1 MEGEAG
7 AEVDKE
13 VVAKLLKTVA
23 DRIQTKNN
31 KDATILRSL
40 ANSLVPEKPVT
51 LPSFEPLTIP
61 PLNGAPP
68 STADTMK
75 QFLATDSTVQLLR
88 TIHDNNPL
96 ARKHYQ
102 GRPMTDQQIVQY
114 LAAVHKVAGELGVP
128 PSAILTVNYAETAF
142 TLHPKVGP
150 PGGTARGLFQPI
162 LKTLHEMGEFFR
174 ELKDRLMFRG
184 KVSPK
189 AVERMDRAE
198 QTELFKHY
206 IEMQLE
212 NLGFSSERRPPLSL
226 TGLYSLV
233 FAPQVFKGILEAP
246 SPEAADQLLVYEKT
260 RRNNRKTAYGA
271 NRHLDGSLGT
281 RRDGQI
287 TVAEMMAPLR
297 KNEGL
302 FTSQDSKEVRDLF
315 AEYNKQ
321 NPSTA
326 LLSPAKVRP
335 PVD

>member
-1 MEGEAG
+1 
-7 AEVDKE
+7 
-13 VVAKLLKTVA
+13 
-23 DRIQTKNN
+23 
-31 KDATILRSL
+31 
-40 ANSLVPEKPVT
+40 
-51 LPSFEPLTIP
+51 
-61 PLNGAPP
+61 
-68 STADTMK
+68 
-75 QFLATDSTVQLLR
+75 
-88 TIHDNNPL
+88 
-96 ARKHYQ
+96 
-102 GRPMTDQQIVQY
+102 
-114 LAAVHKVAGELGVP
+114 
-128 PSAILTVNYAETAF
+128 
-142 TLHPKVGP
+142 
-150 PGGTARGLFQPI
+150 
-162 LKTLHEMGEFFR
+162 MGEFFR